1 MSSRRGMTLLI
12 VLVMAALIGMS
23 AMMLFSSV
31 NLEMMIAGNKRRT
44 SQAKMAAISGVNHF
58 SALGLNYKQLRD
70 LSSNQ
75 DRFVIIP
82 QTALGQKTY
91 YQVEIEF
98 LNAIERTY
106 LIKSVG
112 TYQKGNKVISS
123 YPIRASFTAK

>member
-1 MSSRRGMTLLI
+1 MSNRRGMTLLV

-58 SALGLNYKQLRD
+58 SALGLNYNQLRD
-70 LSSNQ
+70 FSNNQ

-91 YQVEIEF
+91 YQVVIEF

>member
-1 MSSRRGMTLLI
+1 MTLLI

>member
-58 SALGLNYKQLRD
+58 SALGLNYNQLRD